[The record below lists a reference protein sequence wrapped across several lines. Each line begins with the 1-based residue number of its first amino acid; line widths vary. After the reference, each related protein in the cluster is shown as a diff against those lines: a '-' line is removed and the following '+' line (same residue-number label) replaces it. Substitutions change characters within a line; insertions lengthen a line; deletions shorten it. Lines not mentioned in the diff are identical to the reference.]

1 MTNLNL
7 NVFWNE
13 EENIL
18 TIVTHLLSWVK
29 NQQIGGK
36 NQIRNTIEDKEE
48 WIQLDINIE
57 HFE

>member
-18 TIVTHLLSWVK
+18 TIVTYLLSWVK